1 VKMAVRGDTQVQTSG
16 HVLNWYGP
24 VYDFVANVMTLGR
37 LPRMREE
44 ILSLAGIRSGDQMLD
59 VGCGTGSLAIL
70 AAKRVDGGG
79 RVCGIDPAPR
89 MIAAAMG
96 KAARQ
101 NVMVD
106 FRPGAIEALPF
117 PDQSFDL
124 VVSSFMLHHLPD
136 DVKRKGF
143 TEVRRVL
150 RPGGRFLAVD
160 LQLHRFSV
168 HNVIARLFGS
178 HPERHVGIMD
188 LWPLLEEA
196 GFRDT
201 RSGPTSFRSVSFV
214 EAANR

>member
-1 VKMAVRGDTQVQTSG
+1 MGVHGDTPVQTSG

-24 VYDFVANVMTLGR
+24 VYDFVANLMTLGR
-37 LPRMREE
+37 LRRMREE
-44 ILSLAGIRSGDQMLD
+44 TLSLAGIRSGDKVLD

-70 AAKRVDGGG
+70 AAKRVGGG
-79 RVCGIDPAPR
+79 GSVCGIDPAPR
-89 MIAAAMG
+89 MIAAAVR
-96 KAARQ
+96 KAEHQ
-101 NVMVD
+101 NVTVD
-106 FRPGAIEALPF
+106 FRLGAIEALPF

-150 RPGGRFLAVD
+150 RPGGRFFAVD
-160 LQLHRFSV
+160 LRLQRFSV
-168 HNVIARLFGS
+168 HEVIARLFGG
-178 HPERHVGIMD
+178 HPERQAGIRD
-188 LWPLLEEA
+188 LGPMLEEA

-214 EAANR
+214 EAAKK

>member
-1 VKMAVRGDTQVQTSG
+1 MGVHGDTQVQTSG

-24 VYDFVANVMTLGR
+24 VYDFVANLLTLGSVR
-37 LPRMREE
+37 RMREE
-44 ILSLAGIRSGDQMLD
+44 TLSLAAIRSGDQVLD
-59 VGCGTGSLAIL
+59 VGCGTGSLAVL
-70 AAKRVDGGG
+70 AAKRVGNGGKM
-79 RVCGIDPAPR
+79 CGIDPAPR
-89 MIAAAMG
+89 MIAAAVD

-101 NVMVD
+101 KVTVD

-143 TEVRRVL
+143 TEIRRVL

-168 HNVIARLFGS
+168 HNVIARLFGG
-178 HPERHVGIMD
+178 HPERHAGIMD
-188 LWPLLEEA
+188 LGPMLEEA

-201 RSGPTSFRSVSFV
+201 RTGPTSFRSISFV
-214 EAANR
+214 EAAKK